1 MRPLGK
7 RLDSTNGREGDKIM
21 ADEHG
26 RRGVRMREFS
36 IGEEIK
42 QRRIELGLT
51 QEELCE
57 EIYEPLFYCN
67 RLVSNIIAVAGCFFN
82 LSIFQNNDA
91 VSVL

>member
-7 RLDSTNGREGDKIM
+7 RLDSTNGREDDKIVT
-21 ADEHG
+21 DERG
-26 RRGVRMREFS
+26 RGGVRMREFS
-36 IGEEIK
+36 IGEVIK

-57 EIYEPLFYCN
+57 GIYEPLFYCN
-67 RLVSNIIAVAGCFFN
+67 RLVPNIIAVAGCFFN